1 MSVTWEKKDLSG
13 LVYQYEDGALK
24 LGDQNSQFKGRT
36 QLFPDALGT
45 GNASLL
51 LRAVRSSD
59 EGEYTCSISSSEGGG
74 TVNIQLRTAGPS
86 SLSVCFENESLSGN
100 TLL

>member
-1 MSVTWEKKDLSG
+1 MSVSWEKKDLSG
-13 LVYQYEDGALK
+13 LVYQYEDGAPK
-24 LGDQNSQFKGRT
+24 LEDQNSQFQGRT

-59 EGEYTCSISSSEGGG
+59 EGEYTCSISSSDGGG
-74 TVNIQLRTAGPS
+74 KVNIHLRTAGRMTRLS
-86 SLSVCFENESLSGN
+86 SLTVCFENEAL
-100 TLL
+100 